1 VTSADSEPA
10 TLEVGTLRT
19 RFLLASEVTR
29 AYACIPLAQVV
40 ERRADNQVVLAENFI
55 PTVLHTSASPRL
67 TALSTE
73 LLGLLHQRG
82 EALGGRVAATGRGA
96 AAEFADFVTLQA
108 VNRYEPVFAHHAQSG
123 LTHPEALYR
132 LWVMAAGELAT
143 FTTTAKRPSRFPP
156 YRHDALR
163 ESFEPVVTS
172 LRNSLSVVLEQHA
185 VPIPV
190 EARRF
195 GVHVAVVT
203 DRTLFTNAVFV
214 LAAHADV
221 PTEELRRRFPAQLK
235 VGPSDKIT
243 DLVRLAL
250 PGIPVIPL
258 PVAPRW
264 IPYHAGFVYFEI
276 DQRSELWGGLQASGA
291 VALHVAGEFP
301 GLTMEFWAIRG

>member
-1 VTSADSEPA
+1 
-10 TLEVGTLRT
+10 
-19 RFLLASEVTR
+19 
-29 AYACIPLAQVV
+29 
-40 ERRADNQVVLAENFI
+40 
-55 PTVLHTSASPRL
+55 
-67 TALSTE
+67 